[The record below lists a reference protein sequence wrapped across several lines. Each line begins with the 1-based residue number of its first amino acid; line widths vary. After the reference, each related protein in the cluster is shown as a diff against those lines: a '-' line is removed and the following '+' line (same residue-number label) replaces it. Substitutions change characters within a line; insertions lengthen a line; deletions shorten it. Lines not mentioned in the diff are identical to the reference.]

1 MRITLI
7 TGSAHRD
14 GTSALMAGEFARG
27 AGDAGH
33 EVYRFDAGRAKVH
46 PCTGCGHCGYGENP
60 CVFQDDME
68 RLNAHML
75 EADLIA
81 IVSPVY
87 YWGLSAQTKA
97 VIDRWQ
103 PTVFSLQGGKRA
115 VLMTTQA
122 SGEEWVVEPLRSW
135 YGNLLR
141 FMRWEDAGRINALGC
156 ATREQIEASDYPKLA
171 YELGRSL

>member
-1 MRITLI
+1 MKITLI
-7 TGSAHRD
+7 TGSARKN
-14 GTSALMAGEFARG
+14 GTSALMADEFARG
-27 AGDAGH
+27 ARDAGH
-33 EVYRFDAGRAKVH
+33 EVYRFDAGHAKVH
-46 PCTGCGHCGYGENP
+46 PCTGCGHCGYGKRP
-60 CVFQDDME
+60 CVFQDDMDE
-68 RLNAHML
+68 LNPRML
-75 EADLIA
+75 ESDVIA

-87 YWGLSAQTKA
+87 YWGLSAQVKA
-97 VIDRWQ
+97 SIDRWQ
-103 PTVFSLQGGKRA
+103 PTVFSLQGTRKA

-156 ATREQIEASDYPKLA
+156 ATREQIETSDYPKLA